1 MYEQYWQLS
10 QKPFDGASDA
20 RFYYASQSHQA
31 ALLKLRYA
39 VENHRG
45 GALLTG
51 PAGSGKT
58 LAARMLRSVLGEG
71 FAPWVHLVFPQMTT
85 SELLAYLADELCGT
99 EPKLCDAPSGAEQ
112 SIRRMERFLAENSR
126 RGQHA
131 VVIIDE
137 AHLIQSP
144 HTLEAIRLLLNFESD
159 GRPAMTLLLC
169 GQTAILPTLQRTPQ
183 LDQRLAVKCLL
194 RAFSQQETAEY
205 IEHRLKAAGCNRTV
219 FEPEALSTVHALAGG
234 IARNIN
240 RLCDLALLI
249 GFAEQQR
256 TISAELIEAVS
267 QELVTVVPE

>member
-10 QKPFDGASDA
+10 EKPFDGASCA
-20 RFYYASQSHQA
+20 RFYYPGQSHQA

-45 GALLTG
+45 GALLSG

-58 LAARMLRSVLGEG
+58 LAARMLRSVLDEG
-71 FAPWVHLVFPQMTT
+71 FSPWVHLVFPQMTT

-99 EPKLCDAPSGAEQ
+99 VAEDGHDCDGPERSV
-112 SIRRMERFLAENSR
+112 RRMERFLAENCR

-137 AHLIQSP
+137 AHLIHSP
-144 HTLEAIRLLLNFESD
+144 HTLEAIRLLLNFEFE

-169 GQTAILPTLQRTPQ
+169 AQPAILPILQRTPQ
-183 LDQRLAVKCLL
+183 LEERLAVKCLL

-205 IEHRLKAAGCNRTV
+205 IEHRLRAAGAKRML
-219 FEPEALSTVHALAGG
+219 FEPEAVNTIHALANG
-234 IARNIN
+234 IARRIN

-249 GFAEQQR
+249 GFAEQQQ
-256 TISAELIEAVS
+256 TISAELVEAVH
-267 QELVTVVPE
+267 QELVSVVPE